1 MDLTPQG
8 NQESQQRRNNAENKT
23 HDSEIDISTAQQV
36 EQPNAN
42 ASTSERKNEKSF
54 PRLRRLKPLIEAVG
68 IVFLIIYT
76 GVTIGLWCSSRDAN
90 KLSHEYFLK
99 DQRPYMWPMNVPLT
113 VKPAPILRPT
123 RTPKSWLRPSAAVS
137 PANTNNA
144 SWPTKVMESGVGPE
158 ALRTKLARMTPEDF
172 GMKNTGG
179 DAVLNRFQLSVL
191 TEGSGTQIYSTTF
204 VQWAARELL
213 RRAQPLTLLARFAP
227 RLREQSIKDLLAQ
240 ERQRP
245 LLDPQGSLRDADM
258 GAYYTWLNQQRLS
271 GADQSRTRRRHRPL
285 LCQRLRRN
293 LSLLPGLKSRVH
305 YKQSMST

>member
-144 SWPTKVMESGVGPE
+144 SWPRWTRPKAP
-158 ALRTKLARMTPEDF
+158 A
-172 GMKNTGG
+172 
-179 DAVLNRFQLSVL
+179 
-191 TEGSGTQIYSTTF
+191 GSGFCFDAKGCT
-204 VQWAARELL
+204 L
-213 RRAQPLTLLARFAP
+213 RCW
-227 RLREQSIKDLLAQ
+227 
-240 ERQRP
+240 RP
-245 LLDPQGSLRDADM
+245 GGGSVRPAF
-258 GAYYTWLNQQRLS
+258 
-271 GADQSRTRRRHRPL
+271 SRP
-285 LCQRLRRN
+285 
-293 LSLLPGLKSRVH
+293 
-305 YKQSMST
+305 